1 MATRPTFIDLSS
13 KPHESMHNGIP
24 VHASGTSSPRMQHF
38 AGDIPPA
45 MSPLDM
51 FAMQSRLLA
60 KQLDDSKRN
69 GRRVSRLPPLTTG
82 DPITKQN
89 SIYNRSRSAE
99 TQNVIQGSSPRA
111 RDEDPSGTMPE
122 VEDPD
127 FRPKSFYPR
136 MSNIPLVED
145 DPEYHEGPTPDLPFV
160 TPAEFSQ
167 VRNDDYFG
175 APRAKSPEPK
185 FSAGRSAEAI
195 DRNPSVHT
203 PGNPEPFYQHGPQ
216 REMSIASTS
225 SRGYNSSLAPP
236 KSPHVRHAGST
247 RSIAQD
253 SSDDEHS
260 ASTGRSGFSQHRK
273 DSSSS
278 GFSGPHS
285 PFSPFAQAHGRSP
298 SLNSEY
304 SIGGSRQV
312 RPTFNFSRPLSR
324 ASRPSTDIPS
334 RQPSFDSRPSM
345 DAVRPPF
352 SSASRQP
359 SSDSQRFL
367 FVDDTVQTP
376 VSMDNEQVSDPQ
388 NPLDAPAPSYIYAK
402 FSLPRGRMLQRDSKV
417 LQNDQMPVFEGDGPQ
432 VPINVRPTTP
442 LANRPMTPSRSPKP
456 SLELHRSSP
465 RRSFDQRPQFSTRP
479 SHEQIPKG
487 SPRPSFEQASRGFPR
502 PLADQRSTGSPEQN
516 HRPPPIPVQ
525 SDAQSEYS
533 ASTRSGST
541 IKARPLA
548 PAPSMEL
555 SPEDHLAKGVELHE
569 RGAARES
576 TYHLRIAARQ
586 NLPTAMLLYALACR
600 HGWGMRPNQQEG
612 VQWLRKAAD
621 CASIEIAVDEDKN
634 GNAADIMERKTRRA
648 QFALS
653 IYELGV
659 SHMNGWG
666 IEQDKTLALRCF
678 EIAGNWGDADAMAEA
693 GFCYAQG
700 QGCKK
705 DLKKA
710 AHLYRMAEAKGMSMV
725 GNSWYVPSR
734 DDDWPCANIRSGSIN
749 LNMQKTATRTNAR
762 VEVRNRLRPKKNRG
776 TSRERGRFLDARN
789 RFLSILECLAF
800 SYPML
805 IHFMSSTYYTLASG
819 DNLLPAE
826 DSSALRAYYWSRS
839 FSMVFTMN
847 ESKAFSVGN
856 LGGISKA

>member
-13 KPHESMHNGIP
+13 KSHESMHKGIP
-24 VHASGTSSPRMQHF
+24 LHASGTSSPRMQHF

-51 FAMQSRLLA
+51 FAMHSRLLA

-89 SIYNRSRSAE
+89 SMYNRSRSDV
-99 TQNVIQGSSPRA
+99 TQNVIPGSPPRA
-111 RDEDPSGTMPE
+111 RDDDPSGTMPA

-145 DPEYHEGPTPDLPFV
+145 EPEYNEGPTPELPFI
-160 TPAEFSQ
+160 TPAEYTV
-167 VRNDDYFG
+167 VRTNDYFG
-175 APRAKSPEPK
+175 VPRAKSPESAFP
-185 FSAGRSAEAI
+185 AGRSAEAN
-195 DRNPSVHT
+195 DRNSSVYP

-225 SRGYNSSLAPP
+225 SRGYNGSLAPP
-236 KSPHVRHAGST
+236 KSPHVRHAGSI
-247 RSIAQD
+247 RSIPLD

-278 GFSGPHS
+278 GFSVPHS
-285 PFSPFAQAHGRSP
+285 PFSPLAQAHGRSP

-345 DAVRPPF
+345 DAVRPAS

-359 SSDSQRFL
+359 SSDSQRFH
-367 FVDDTVQTP
+367 FVDDGVQTP
-376 VSMDNEQVSDPQ
+376 GSMDNEQFLDTQ

-402 FSLPRGRMLQRDSKV
+402 FSLPRGRMLQRDSEA
-417 LQNDQMPVFEGDGPQ
+417 LQTDQLPVFEWNRPQ
-432 VPINVRPTTP
+432 VPTNVRPTTP
-442 LANRPMTPSRSPKP
+442 LANRPLTPTRSPKP

-479 SHEQIPKG
+479 SQEQVLRG
-487 SPRPSFEQASRGFPR
+487 SPRPSFEQVTRGSPR
-502 PLADQRSTGSPEQN
+502 PSFEQGSSGSLRPSTDQESNGSPQQN
-516 HRPPPIPVQ
+516 LRPPPTPVQ
-525 SDAQSEYS
+525 SDDHSEYS

-541 IKARPLA
+541 IKARPRA
-548 PAPSMEL
+548 PAPSTEL
-555 SPEDHLAKGVELHE
+555 SPEDHLAKGIELHE

-621 CASIEIAVDEDKN
+621 CASVEIAVDEDKN
-634 GNAADIMERKTRRA
+634 GNPADITEQKTRRA

-705 DLKKA
+705 DLKRA
-710 AHLYRMAEAKGMSMV
+710 AHYYRMAEAKGMSMV

-734 DDDWPCANIRSGSIN
+734 DNKIG
-749 LNMQKTATRTNAR
+749 
-762 VEVRNRLRPKKNRG
+762 RL
-776 TSRERGRFLDARN
+776 L
-789 RFLSILECLAF
+789 
-800 SYPML
+800 
-805 IHFMSSTYYTLASG
+805 TY
-819 DNLLPAE
+819 E
-826 DSSALRAYYWSRS
+826 
-839 FSMVFTMN
+839 
-847 ESKAFSVGN
+847 
-856 LGGISKA
+856 

>member
-1 MATRPTFIDLSS
+1 MPNRPTFIDLGSES
-13 KPHESMHNGIP
+13 HESIHNGVP
-24 VHASGTSSPRMQHF
+24 LHTSGTSSPRMQHF

-89 SIYNRSRSAE
+89 AMYNRSTSAE
-99 TQNVIQGSSPRA
+99 TQNVTPGSPPRA

-145 DPEYHEGPTPDLPFV
+145 QTEYHEGPTPDLPFV
-160 TPAEFSQ
+160 TPAEFNP
-167 VRNDDYFG
+167 VRSNDYFG
-175 APRAKSPEPK
+175 GARTISPEPTL
-185 FSAGRSAEAI
+185 SAGRNAEAV
-195 DRNPSVHT
+195 DRNPSVY
-203 PGNPEPFYQHGPQ
+203 PLGNSEPFHQYGPQ

-225 SRGYNSSLAPP
+225 SRGYNGSLAPP
-236 KSPHVRHAGST
+236 KSPHVRHAGSI
-247 RSIAQD
+247 RSTPQD

-278 GFSGPHS
+278 GFSLPHS
-285 PFSPFAQAHGRSP
+285 PFSSFAQAHGRSP

-304 SIGGSRQV
+304 SIGGSRHV

-324 ASRPSTDIPS
+324 ASRPSMDIPS
-334 RQPSFDSRPSM
+334 RQPSFDSRPSL

-352 SSASRQP
+352 SSTSRQP
-359 SSDSQRFL
+359 SSDSQRFQHA
-367 FVDDTVQTP
+367 DDTVQTP
-376 VSMDNEQVSDPQ
+376 SIDHEGPHT
-388 NPLDAPAPSYIYAK
+388 PLDVPAPSYIYAK

-417 LQNDQMPVFEGDGPQ
+417 LQNDNMPIFEWDRPQ
-432 VPINVRPTTP
+432 VPTNVRPITP
-442 LANRPMTPSRSPKP
+442 LANRPMTPTRSPKQ
-456 SLELHRSSP
+456 SLELPRASP
-465 RRSFDQRPQFSTRP
+465 RRSIDQRPQFSTRP
-479 SHEQIPKG
+479 SHEQNPRG
-487 SPRPSFEQASRGFPR
+487 LPRTSPEQASNGSLR
-502 PLADQRSTGSPEQN
+502 PSSPEQN
-516 HRPPPIPVQ
+516 HRPPPTPVQ
-525 SDAQSEYS
+525 SDVKSEYS

-541 IKARPLA
+541 IKAHPRA
-548 PAPSMEL
+548 PAPSIEL
-555 SPEDHLAKGVELHE
+555 SPEDHLAKGIELHE

-621 CASIEIAVDEDKN
+621 CASIEIAGDEDKN
-634 GNAADIMERKTRRA
+634 EHPADNTERKTRRA

-710 AHLYRMAEAKGMSMV
+710 AHYYRMAEAKGMSMV
-725 GNSWYVPSR
+725 GNSW
-734 DDDWPCANIRSGSIN
+734 
-749 LNMQKTATRTNAR
+749 
-762 VEVRNRLRPKKNRG
+762 
-776 TSRERGRFLDARN
+776 
-789 RFLSILECLAF
+789 
-800 SYPML
+800 
-805 IHFMSSTYYTLASG
+805 
-819 DNLLPAE
+819 
-826 DSSALRAYYWSRS
+826 
-839 FSMVFTMN
+839 
-847 ESKAFSVGN
+847 
-856 LGGISKA
+856 

>member
-1 MATRPTFIDLSS
+1 MAKRPTFIDLSS
-13 KPHESMHNGIP
+13 KSYDSTHNGVP

-60 KQLDDSKRN
+60 KQLDGSKRN

-89 SIYNRSRSAE
+89 SIYSRSRSVEA
-99 TQNVIQGSSPRA
+99 QNVIERSPPRP
-111 RDEDPSGTMPE
+111 REEEVSGAMPE

-136 MSNIPLVED
+136 MSNVPLAED
-145 DPEYHEGPTPDLPFV
+145 EPLSPEGPTPDLPFV
-160 TPAEFSQ
+160 TPAEFNL
-167 VRNDDYFG
+167 VRTDDYFG
-175 APRAKSPEPK
+175 APRAKSPEPA
-185 FSAGRSAEAI
+185 SPAGRSAEAI
-195 DRNPSVHT
+195 DQNPFTH
-203 PGNPEPFYQHGPQ
+203 PLGNPEPFYQHEPQ

-225 SRGYNSSLAPP
+225 SRGYNGSLAPP
-236 KSPHVRHAGST
+236 KSPHVRHAGSI
-247 RSIAQD
+247 RSIPQD
-253 SSDDEHS
+253 SSDDEQS
-260 ASTGRSGFSQHRK
+260 ASTGRSGFSKHRK

-278 GFSGPHS
+278 GFSVPHS
-285 PFSPFAQAHGRSP
+285 PFSPFAQVHARSP

-304 SIGGSRQV
+304 SLGGSRQV

-324 ASRPSTDIPS
+324 ASRPSIDVPS
-334 RQPSFDSRPSM
+334 RQPSFDSRPSV
-345 DAVRPPF
+345 DAVRPSF
-352 SSASRQP
+352 SSTSRQP

-367 FVDDTVQTP
+367 FVDDSVQTP
-376 VSMDNEQVSDPQ
+376 MSVDSEQHPDPQ
-388 NPLDAPAPSYIYAK
+388 DPLDAPAPSYIYAK
-402 FSLPRGRMLQRDSKV
+402 FSLPRGRMLQRDSNG
-417 LQNDQMPVFEGDGPQ
+417 LQNHHVPVFEWEQSQIP
-432 VPINVRPTTP
+432 VNVRPTTP
-442 LANRPMTPSRSPKP
+442 LANRSMTPTQSPKP
-456 SLELHRSSP
+456 SLELPRSGL
-465 RRSFDQRPQFSTRP
+465 RRSFEQSPQLSTRP
-479 SHEQIPKG
+479 NHGQVPRG
-487 SPRPSFEQASRGFPR
+487 SPRPSFEQVARDSPR
-502 PLADQRSTGSPEQN
+502 PSSEQASGGSPRPSADQGLNGSPEQN
-516 HRPPPIPVQ
+516 HRPPPNPTPR
-525 SDAQSEYS
+525 DAQSDYS

-541 IKARPLA
+541 IKARPRA

-555 SPEDHLAKGVELHE
+555 SPEDHLAKGIELHE

-621 CASIEIAVDEDKN
+621 CASIEVAVDEDKN
-634 GNAADIMERKTRRA
+634 GSPADIAERKTRRA

-666 IEQDKTLALRCF
+666 IEQDKALALRCF

-710 AHLYRMAEAKGMSMV
+710 AHYYRMAEAKGMSMV
-725 GNSWYVPSR
+725 GNSWYGPQER
-734 DDDWPCANIRSGSIN
+734 ADQNG
-749 LNMQKTATRTNAR
+749 
-762 VEVRNRLRPKKNRG
+762 RL
-776 TSRERGRFLDARN
+776 
-789 RFLSILECLAF
+789 
-800 SYPML
+800 L
-805 IHFMSSTYYTLASG
+805 IY
-819 DNLLPAE
+819 
-826 DSSALRAYYWSRS
+826 
-839 FSMVFTMN
+839 
-847 ESKAFSVGN
+847 K
-856 LGGISKA
+856 